1 MAGIETSGSDG
12 GDQDAPKII
21 IDSDWKAQAQ
31 AEKEKLAE
39 KERTEAAS
47 GAGGQGDRMPEADFR
62 GLVRTLATQAIMY
75 LGGIPDP
82 ETGRAVVIPEY
93 AQFQIDLLGVLEE
106 KTKGNL
112 SEEER
117 EELEVILH
125 ELRMRFAEIMG
136 SVAEHMRR
144 EEAAKGTGAGGA
156 GIPND

>member
-1 MAGIETSGSDG
+1 MAGIETPGGDG
-12 GDQDAPKII
+12 GGQDAPKII

-39 KERTEAAS
+39 KERTEAES
-47 GAGGQGDRMPEADFR
+47 GAGGRDDRMPDADFR

-112 SEEER
+112 SDEER

-125 ELRMRFAEIMG
+125 ELRMRFADIMG

-144 EEAAKGTGAGGA
+144 EEAAKGGDAGGVEV
-156 GIPND
+156 PKD